1 MKRLLVIL
9 RKEFKQVFRDKFIVK
24 IIFLMPTIQLL
35 VLPFA
40 ANNEIENISVGII
53 DHDLST
59 TSRSIINKMEF
70 SSYFELEKYSQSFNE
85 GLDWIENEEVDL
97 IIEFPA
103 NFEKNLVTLKES
115 EVFMAVNAVDG
126 VKGGIGSSYAMQI
139 IREENMNIRQQWI
152 PGFQDLMEKRIDI
165 TSTKWYNP
173 KSSFQVF
180 MVPGIL
186 ALLLTVV
193 GIVLSSLNIVREKE
207 IGTIEQLNVSPIKKY
222 QFIIG
227 KLVPFWVLGILILTI
242 GLIVAFVI
250 HGIAPEPNIYVLYI
264 FAIVYLLSIVGI
276 GFLISNIAETQQQA
290 MMIAFFF
297 MLVFI
302 MLSGLFTPIESMPE
316 WAQWIAFANP
326 VTYAVDVMRMVLL
339 KGAQLADIIPHLKI
353 ITLEGILFNILAI
366 WSYRKQQ

>member
-139 IREENMNIRQQWI
+139 IREENMNIRRN
-152 PGFQDLMEKRIDI
+152 G
-165 TSTKWYNP
+165 
-173 KSSFQVF
+173 FQVF
-180 MVPGIL
+180 RI
-186 ALLLTVV
+186 
-193 GIVLSSLNIVREKE
+193 
-207 IGTIEQLNVSPIKKY
+207 
-222 QFIIG
+222 
-227 KLVPFWVLGILILTI
+227 
-242 GLIVAFVI
+242 
-250 HGIAPEPNIYVLYI
+250 
-264 FAIVYLLSIVGI
+264 
-276 GFLISNIAETQQQA
+276 
-290 MMIAFFF
+290 
-297 MLVFI
+297 
-302 MLSGLFTPIESMPE
+302 
-316 WAQWIAFANP
+316 
-326 VTYAVDVMRMVLL
+326 
-339 KGAQLADIIPHLKI
+339 
-353 ITLEGILFNILAI
+353 
-366 WSYRKQQ
+366 